1 MQVSFPIFSS
11 IRWKSLLSAGAILCL
26 TGPAP
31 SGAASE
37 SLPDATKITF
47 TADDGAHPNPERG
60 FYRSATVPLQELGI
74 EEAQAA
80 FAQGYRLIYVRVDLS
95 AYRDAP
101 LPDSFLRK
109 IGQGFANAR
118 RGGIK
123 LIVRPIY
130 NYPAG
135 ETDYAKAQDASF
147 QRVLDHIAQL
157 QGVFA
162 ENEDVIAFL
171 QAGYVGA
178 WGEWHTSSNDLASPA
193 HRAALMKAL
202 LAAAPHGQA
211 VQFRY
216 PAYITEFLA
225 AEGGLG
231 AALAKG
237 IRIGFH
243 NDCFLASDTDVGT
256 YSEDPAE
263 REKARR
269 AMADLGRA
277 GPFGGE
283 TCNPLAAENPTPR
296 SSCEAIVREGAMFGL
311 TYLNDGYYRP
321 LFHDRWQAG
330 GCLDTVRASMGYR
343 ISLTG
348 LAFARTARRN
358 SVMPLT
364 LSLRNSGWAPL
375 YAAKRLSIILQNR
388 KTGKTREYGAP
399 RGDVRTW
406 LPGSSKEV
414 ALQLPIEADLPAGE
428 YEILLALRDGSER
441 LAKDPRYSIRFAN
454 ADDAAKGQ
462 QWQDRQAAWKT
473 GAIVE
478 ITE

>member
-1 MQVSFPIFSS
+1 MKVSFHIFSHTS
-11 IRWKSLLSAGAILCL
+11 WKRLLATGTALCL
-26 TGPAP
+26 AGLAP
-31 SGAASE
+31 SVTASE
-37 SLPDATKITF
+37 ASPAATTILF

-60 FYRSATVPLQELGI
+60 FYRSASAPLQVLGI
-74 EEAQAA
+74 EEARAA

-95 AYRDAP
+95 AYRNAP

-109 IGQGFANAR
+109 IDQGFANAR

-123 LIVRPIY
+123 LIVRPVY

-147 QRVLDHIAQL
+147 ERVLEHIGQL
-157 QGVFA
+157 QRVFA

-178 WGEWHTSSNDLASPA
+178 WGEWHTSSNDLTSPA
-193 HRAALMKAL
+193 YRAALMKAL
-202 LAAAPHGQA
+202 LAAAPDGQP

-225 AEGGLG
+225 AEGGPG

-237 IRIGFH
+237 VRIGFH

-256 YSEDPAE
+256 YSENPAE
-263 REKARR
+263 REKERR
-269 AMADLGRA
+269 AMADLGRT

-283 TCNPLAAENPTPR
+283 TCNPLAAENPAPR
-296 SSCEAIVREGAMFGL
+296 SSCEAILREGSMFGL

-330 GCLDTVRASMGYR
+330 GCLDTVGASMGYR
-343 ISLTG
+343 ISLTR
-348 LAFARTARRN
+348 LTFARTARRN
-358 SVMPLT
+358 SAMPLT
-364 LSLRNSGWAPL
+364 IGLRNSGWAPI

-406 LPGSSKEV
+406 LPGSSKAV
-414 ALQLPIEADLPAGE
+414 TLLLPIEADLPVGE
-428 YEILLALRDGSER
+428 YEILLALRDGSDR

-473 GAIVE
+473 GAIIE
-478 ITE
+478 ISE